1 MKDLCFENNNNKSS
15 IIDGDNIK
23 DNFNNINKTKE
34 SSAQRLEISVFRQLP
49 ENNNKKK
56 CKTIWNEHDI
66 KHAMLQANQ
75 VNLKNSLIHG
85 TAKNQLVNLNFF
97 STDGKLDQR
106 KNLEKLSLQYVL
118 SKGKL
123 AYCVDYFFFKEIN
136 FYLICHYYDN
146 IKERNYSLIA
156 YFVCGIRKFINVFE
170 GVFCFVF
177 LEGKSVKRTQM

>member
-15 IIDGDNIK
+15 IIDGDNIR
-23 DNFNNINKTKE
+23 DNFNNIYKTKE
-34 SSAQRLEISVFRQLP
+34 SSAHRLEIEKETFNSISVFRQLP
-49 ENNNKKK
+49 ENNK
-56 CKTIWNEHDI
+56 CKNIWNEHDI

-118 SKGKL
+118 SKGKHSF
-123 AYCVDYFFFKEIN
+123 CVFSSI
-136 FYLICHYYDN
+136 LC
-146 IKERNYSLIA
+146 
-156 YFVCGIRKFINVFE
+156 
-170 GVFCFVF
+170 
-177 LEGKSVKRTQM
+177 

>member
-1 MKDLCFENNNNKSS
+1 MKDLCFGNNNNKSS
-15 IIDGDNIK
+15 IIDGDNIR

-34 SSAQRLEISVFRQLP
+34 SSESHRLDTDKTFNTISVFRQLQ
-49 ENNNKKK
+49 ENNNNKNNNT
-56 CKTIWNEHDI
+56 CNTIWNEHDI

-118 SKGKL
+118 SKGKNSIIL
-123 AYCVDYFFFKEIN
+123 ISVHSSCLFEHIVLIVPPLKHILPN
-136 FYLICHYYDN
+136 FY
-146 IKERNYSLIA
+146 
-156 YFVCGIRKFINVFE
+156 
-170 GVFCFVF
+170 
-177 LEGKSVKRTQM
+177 